1 VCWATCRSA
10 SWKLSQ
16 LLNSANS
23 LDALLVT
30 STAGA
35 PSRTDPHGGMSDG
48 ILPVSTVVS
57 RRATAATTL
66 TPQLLN
72 GTDPLCV
79 AVFGNVQS
87 GFGCATRPGFG
98 CVMMQARV
106 ILGRYYP
113 RISPAMPMRIVSS
126 WYDIFPHMSYQCR
139 MLSQTPRHQFILSQM
154 TYSPNKM
161 FLKSV

>member
-1 VCWATCRSA
+1 VCQATCRSA

-16 LLNSANS
+16 SLNSAIS
-23 LDALLVT
+23 LNALLAT

-72 GTDPLCV
+72 GTDSLCV

-113 RISPAMPMRIVSS
+113 RISPAMPMHIVSS

-139 MLSQTPRHQFILSQM
+139 MLNQTPQNQCILSKK
-154 TYSPNKM
+154 TYSSNKL
-161 FLKSV
+161 FLNSF